1 MAFWLA
7 IGPVENWE
15 RALEAE
21 GLWGVRE
28 RYQTTWNKVNKGDT
42 LIFYAMKPVKGV
54 IGHGTIQSKAR
65 DTKPFWPQ
73 ELKEDRVLWPLR
85 LRVEVSYCLPREK
98 WETDKVPLPPLSQGI
113 TIQRALQSIKQDVAQ
128 GLLRSF
134 RKGKA

>member
-54 IGHGTIQSKAR
+54 IGQSHIFLTSSMLNHTAMR
-65 DTKPFWPQ
+65 MAHT
-73 ELKEDRVLWPLR
+73 LGR
-85 LRVEVSYCLPREK
+85 
-98 WETDKVPLPPLSQGI
+98 
-113 TIQRALQSIKQDVAQ
+113 
-128 GLLRSF
+128 
-134 RKGKA
+134 